1 MPKTFYLTGHNN
13 FGNRGCEALVR
24 STVLAVRS
32 VLPDARF
39 LVPSADIP
47 RDAAQWPEAAAE
59 GVELVPVPEVPW
71 WLNKWGGLCLR
82 LPAVAGLPWPRLP
95 SDGLDARYI
104 DRADMLLSIGGDNYS
119 LDYGVA
125 SMAYFVAVAE
135 LAVSRGKP
143 AALWG
148 ASVGPF
154 DRMPAVQRHMARH
167 LRRLSFVSV
176 RESRSIGYLAGIG
189 VVSNVVPVVDTAFLM
204 KPQAIE
210 LSAFWPAQ
218 VGSGV
223 VGLNISALI
232 AERLARQ
239 GNGASLLRE
248 VVVFV
253 KRMLLETD
261 LALLLVPH
269 VAALDG
275 RPENNDEVFNA
286 RIAASLG
293 TADKRRWGMVP
304 GGLNAAQVKFVISR
318 CTCLIAARTHAT
330 VAGFSTGVPTISIA
344 YSVKAKGINQDLFDD
359 ERLVL
364 DTQDL
369 NAKSL
374 WDALN
379 RLRAD
384 DAALK
389 ALYLART
396 DDWRGRALA
405 GLTPL
410 LRALGNVEAS

>member
-1 MPKTFYLTGHNN
+1 MPKTFYLTGQNN

-82 LPAVAGLPWPRLP
+82 LPAVAGLPWPSLP
-95 SDGLDARYI
+95 SNGLDARYI

-154 DRMPAVQRHMARH
+154 DRMPGVQRHMARH

-204 KPQAIE
+204 KPQPLDI
-210 LSAFWPAQ
+210 SRFWC
-218 VGSGV
+218 GEKGGGV
-223 VGLNISALI
+223 VGVNMSWLVQHVRQQRGI
-232 AERLARQ
+232 AGDVVAETAKFVARILDQ
-239 GNGASLLRE
+239 
-248 VVVFV
+248 
-253 KRMLLETD
+253 TD
-261 LALLLVPH
+261 FSVLLVPH
-269 VAALDG
+269 VAPLDG
-275 RPENNDEVFNA
+275 
-286 RIAASLG
+286 ASLNSDDLVNNRILALVAVSSARVG
-293 TADKRRWGMVP
+293 IVP
-304 GGLNAAQVKFVISR
+304 AGLNAAQIKYVISR
-318 CTCLIAARTHAT
+318 CRFLLAARTHAT
-330 VAGFSTGVPTISIA
+330 IAAFSTAVPVVSIA
-344 YSVKAKGINQDLFDD
+344 YSVKALGINEDLFGHQRYILETPAVSTDTLWAALGVLRSEEGVIRELYK
-359 ERLVL
+359 ERLPAWRAKAVL
-364 DTQDL
+364 GANNFRDL
-369 NAKSL
+369 GL
-374 WDALN
+374 W
-379 RLRAD
+379 
-384 DAALK
+384 
-389 ALYLART
+389 
-396 DDWRGRALA
+396 
-405 GLTPL
+405 
-410 LRALGNVEAS
+410 S